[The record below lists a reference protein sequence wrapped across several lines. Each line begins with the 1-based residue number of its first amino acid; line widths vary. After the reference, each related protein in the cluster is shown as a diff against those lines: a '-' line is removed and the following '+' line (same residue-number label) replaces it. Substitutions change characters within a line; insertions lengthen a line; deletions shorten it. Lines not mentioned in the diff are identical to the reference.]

1 MSGWFGSLR
10 IFRRVVALSV
20 SCVVVGQ
27 LPAISNLTPSI
38 QVAAQ
43 TVVPTSNASV
53 SSALR
58 LVDGQVPGEL
68 LTIANAVVS
77 DELDD
82 AKEIVDISA
91 SLPGFAGGAFDD
103 LCVSTNGSASLDA
116 ECVGEHYDNPLESLQ
131 ADYSNGVYLAP
142 LNTDQQ

>member
-1 MSGWFGSLR
+1 M
-10 IFRRVVALSV
+10 
-20 SCVVVGQ
+20 GQ
-27 LPAISNLTPSI
+27 LIAISNLTPPI

-68 LTIANAVVS
+68 LTIANAAVS

-82 AKEIVDISA
+82 AEEIVDISA

-116 ECVGEHYDNPLESLQ
+116 ECFGYDGPLESLQ

-142 LNTDQQ
+142 LNTDQQSNWGKVLADDDARLPSEAVF